1 MKNALIIFWIWFRV
15 YFEFDYGFNISN
27 RNISNQNQQI
37 TFRIM
42 YNRFHD
48 S

>member
-15 YFEFDYGFNISN
+15 YFEFDYGFYISH
-27 RNISNQNQQI
+27 RNLSNLNQQI
-37 TFRIM
+37 ALRIR
-42 YNRFHD
+42 YNSFHD